1 MIRVFVCC
9 AAQPAEENAVS
20 LVEKALKK
28 MQAGRRDARGLPMHK
43 APEPVVPV
51 ARVRVSEPATQRIG
65 RSHGMDMPVI
75 SGKIVVVDRQ
85 MLRATHLLPPE
96 SDERELADQYRR
108 IKRPLI
114 KNADSVLDDP
124 TLPPRQLIMVTS
136 ALPGEGKTFTAVNLA
151 LSMSMDK
158 DHSILLVDADIAK
171 PHVSELFGVRD
182 EPGVLD
188 VLSNPEIPIES
199 VILPTDVPRLSIL
212 PVGRRSETATELL
225 TSARMRYATQRLA
238 EIYAGGIVLFDSSPV
253 LLTSE
258 APALAT
264 MVGQILVV
272 VRAETTP
279 QHAVLETISTLGAE
293 RPISLMLNQVETPG
307 VLSRYGYGYGFGY
320 GYGYGQPVSRPQSP
334 GADKPM
340 ETSVAGVGL

>member
-1 MIRVFVCC
+1 
-9 AAQPAEENAVS
+9 VS

-28 MQAGRRDARGLPMHK
+28 MQASRRDARGLPMPK

-51 ARVRVSEPATQRIG
+51 GRVHISEPATQRIG
-65 RSHGMDMPVI
+65 RSPAVETPVFAN
-75 SGKIVVVDRQ
+75 KIVVVDRQ

-114 KNADSVLDDP
+114 KNAAAVLDDQG
-124 TLPPRQLIMVTS
+124 LPPNQLIMVTS

-151 LSMSMDK
+151 LSMSMDR

-171 PHVSELFGVRD
+171 PHVSELFGVRN

-188 VLSNPEIPIES
+188 FLSNPDVAIES

-225 TSARMRYATQRLA
+225 TSARMRHALQRLA
-238 EIYAGGIVLFDSSPV
+238 ELYAGGIVLFDSSPV

-258 APALAT
+258 APALAS

-272 VRAETTP
+272 VRAESTP
-279 QHAVLETISTLGAE
+279 QHAVLETITTLGPG

-320 GYGYGQPVSRPQSP
+320 GYGYGQPLSGEPPGNDPPLKQSAVGVSQ
-334 GADKPM
+334 
-340 ETSVAGVGL
+340 